1 MVRTS
6 GMPQLKARLFAG
18 LAALSAVLLSACSP
32 TSAINLLVPRSG
44 YDVHAGLA
52 YGPDPRHKL
61 DVYVPQGLTGAAP
74 VLLFFYGGAWS
85 SGERSQYLAFGQS
98 FASKGIVT
106 VVADYRLYPQVK
118 YPAFAQDA
126 ARALAW
132 THAHVVK
139 HGGDP
144 ARIFVSGHSAGAY
157 NAVMLASEPKFIQ
170 QAGGRLDWIRGV
182 IGIAGPYDFLP
193 LTDPDYIDMF
203 HGANNADAMPINH
216 VDGPRP
222 PMLLATGADDGTVR
236 PGNSDRMAAKL
247 KAHGNRVQVIKYPGV
262 GHVGVILSL
271 APGFRGKTT
280 LREDMLRFIQAH

>member
-1 MVRTS
+1 M
-6 GMPQLKARLFAG
+6 LFAG
-18 LAALSAVLLSACSP
+18 LAALGTALLSACSP
-32 TSAINLLVPRSG
+32 IAAINLLVPREG
-44 YDVHAGLA
+44 YDVRAGLA

-61 DVYVPQGLTGAAP
+61 DVYVPQGLNGPAP
-74 VLLFFYGGAWS
+74 VLLFFYRGAWS
-85 SGERSQYLAFGQS
+85 SGDRSQYLAFGQS

-132 THAHVVK
+132 VHAHARE

-157 NAVMLASEPKFIQ
+157 NAVMLASEPKFIESV
-170 QAGGRLDWIRGV
+170 GGRLDWIRGV

-203 HGANNADAMPINH
+203 HGANNQDAMPVNH
-216 VDGPRP
+216 VDGKRP
-222 PMLLATGADDGTVR
+222 PMLLATGSDDGTVLPR
-236 PGNSDRMAAKL
+236 NSDRMAAKL
-247 KAHGNRVQVIKYPGV
+247 KAHGNSAEVIKYPGV
-262 GHVGVILSL
+262 GHVGIILSL

-280 LREDMLRFIQAH
+280 LREDMVRFIQSH

>member
-1 MVRTS
+1 
-6 GMPQLKARLFAG
+6 MPKFKAMLFAG
-18 LAALSAVLLSACSP
+18 LAALGAALLSACSP
-32 TSAINLLVPRSG
+32 VSAINLLVPREG
-44 YDVHAGLA
+44 YDVRAGLT

-61 DVYVPQGLTGAAP
+61 DVYVPQGLNGPAP

-85 SGERSQYLAFGQS
+85 SGDRSQYLAFGQS

-132 THAHVVK
+132 VHAHARE

-157 NAVMLASEPKFIQ
+157 NAVMLASEPNFIESV
-170 QAGGRLDWIRGV
+170 GGTLDWIRGV

-203 HGANNADAMPINH
+203 HGANNQDAMPVNH
-216 VDGPRP
+216 VDGKRP
-222 PMLLATGADDGTVR
+222 PMLLATGSDDGTVLPR
-236 PGNSDRMAAKL
+236 NSDRMAARL
-247 KAHGNRVQVIKYPGV
+247 KAHGNDVQVIKYPGV
-262 GHVGVILSL
+262 GHVGIILSL

-280 LREDMLRFIQAH
+280 LRDDMLRFIQRH

>member
-1 MVRTS
+1 M
-6 GMPQLKARLFAG
+6 LFAG
-18 LAALSAVLLSACSP
+18 LAALGTALLSACSP
-32 TSAINLLVPRSG
+32 IAAINLLVPREG
-44 YDVHAGLA
+44 YDVRAGLA

-61 DVYVPQGLTGAAP
+61 DVYVPQGLNGPAP

-85 SGERSQYLAFGQS
+85 SGDRSQYLAFGQS

-132 THAHVVK
+132 VHAHARE

-157 NAVMLASEPKFIQ
+157 NAVMLASEPKFIESV
-170 QAGGRLDWIRGV
+170 GGRLDWIRGV

-203 HGANNADAMPINH
+203 HGANNQDAMPVNH
-216 VDGPRP
+216 VDGKRP
-222 PMLLATGADDGTVR
+222 PMLLATGSDDGTVLPR
-236 PGNSDRMAAKL
+236 NSDRMAAKL
-247 KAHGNRVQVIKYPGV
+247 KAHGNSAEVIKYPGV
-262 GHVGVILSL
+262 GHVGIILSL

-280 LREDMLRFIQAH
+280 LREDMVRFIQSH

>member
-1 MVRTS
+1 
-6 GMPQLKARLFAG
+6 MPKLKAMLFAG
-18 LAALSAVLLSACSP
+18 LAALGAALLSACSP
-32 TSAINLLVPRSG
+32 ISAINLLVPREG
-44 YDVHAGLA
+44 YDVRAGLA

-61 DVYVPQGLTGAAP
+61 DVYVPQGLNGPAP

-85 SGERSQYLAFGQS
+85 SGDRSQYLAFGQS

-126 ARALAW
+126 ALALAW
-132 THAHVVK
+132 VHAHARE

-157 NAVMLASEPKFIQ
+157 NAVMLASAPKFVESV
-170 QAGGRLDWIRGV
+170 GGTLDWIAGV

-193 LTDPDYIDMF
+193 LTDPDYIEMF
-203 HGANNADAMPINH
+203 HGANNRDAMPVHH
-216 VDGPRP
+216 VDGKRP
-222 PMLLATGADDGTVR
+222 PMLLITGTDDRTVR
-236 PGNSDRMAAKL
+236 PGNSDRMALRL
-247 KAHGNRVQVIKYPGV
+247 KAHGSAVQVIKYPGI
-262 GHVGVILSL
+262 GHVGIILSL

-280 LREDMLRFIQAH
+280 LREDMLRFIQSR

>member
-1 MVRTS
+1 
-6 GMPQLKARLFAG
+6 MPKFKAMLFAG
-18 LAALSAVLLSACSP
+18 LAAALLSACSP
-32 TSAINLLVPRSG
+32 VSAINLLVPREG
-44 YDVHAGLA
+44 YDVRAGLS

-61 DVYVPQGLTGAAP
+61 DVYVPQGLNGPAP

-85 SGERSQYLAFGQS
+85 SGDRSQYLAFGQS

-132 THAHVVK
+132 VHAHARE

-157 NAVMLASEPKFIQ
+157 NAVMLASEPNFIESV
-170 QAGGRLDWIRGV
+170 GGTLDWIRGV
-182 IGIAGPYDFLP
+182 TGIAGPYDFLP

-203 HGANNADAMPINH
+203 HGANNQDAMPVNH
-216 VDGPRP
+216 VDGKRP
-222 PMLLATGADDGTVR
+222 PMLLATGSDDGTVLPR
-236 PGNSDRMAAKL
+236 NSDRMAARL
-247 KAHGNRVQVIKYPGV
+247 KAHGNDVQVIKYPGV
-262 GHVGVILSL
+262 GHVGIILSL

-280 LREDMLRFIQAH
+280 LRDDMLRFIQSH

>member
-1 MVRTS
+1 M
-6 GMPQLKARLFAG
+6 LFAG
-18 LAALSAVLLSACSP
+18 LAALGTALLSACSP
-32 TSAINLLVPRSG
+32 IAAINLLVPREG
-44 YDVHAGLA
+44 YDVRAGLA

-61 DVYVPQGLTGAAP
+61 DVYVPQGLNGPAP

-85 SGERSQYLAFGQS
+85 SGDRSQYLAFGQS

-126 ARALAW
+126 ALALAW
-132 THAHVVK
+132 VHAHVRE

-157 NAVMLASEPKFIQ
+157 NAVMLASEPKFIEA
-170 QAGGRLDWIRGV
+170 AGGRLDWIRGV

-203 HGANNADAMPINH
+203 HGANNQDAMPVNH
-216 VDGPRP
+216 VDGKRP
-222 PMLLATGADDGTVR
+222 PMLLATGSDDGTVLPR
-236 PGNSDRMAAKL
+236 NSDRMAAKL
-247 KAHGNRVQVIKYPGV
+247 KAHGNSAEVIKYPGV
-262 GHVGVILSL
+262 GHVGIILSL

-280 LREDMLRFIQAH
+280 LREDMLRFIRSH

>member
-1 MVRTS
+1 
-6 GMPQLKARLFAG
+6 MPRFKAMLFAG
-18 LAALSAVLLSACSP
+18 LAALGAALLSACSP
-32 TSAINLLVPRSG
+32 VSAINLLVPREG
-44 YDVHAGLA
+44 YDVRAGLS

-61 DVYVPQGLTGAAP
+61 DVYVPQGLNGPAP

-85 SGERSQYLAFGQS
+85 SGDRSQYLAFGQS

-132 THAHVVK
+132 VHAHARD

-157 NAVMLASEPKFIQ
+157 NAVMLASEPNFIESV
-170 QAGGRLDWIRGV
+170 GGTLDWIRGV

-203 HGANNADAMPINH
+203 HGANNQDAMPVNH
-216 VDGPRP
+216 VDGKRP
-222 PMLLATGADDGTVR
+222 PMLLATGSDDGTVLPR
-236 PGNSDRMAAKL
+236 NSDRMAARL
-247 KAHGNRVQVIKYPGV
+247 KAHGNDVQVIKYPGV
-262 GHVGVILSL
+262 GHVGIILSL

-280 LREDMLRFIQAH
+280 LRDDMLRFIQSH

>member
-1 MVRTS
+1 
-6 GMPQLKARLFAG
+6 MPKLKAMLFAG
-18 LAALSAVLLSACSP
+18 LAALGTALLSACSP
-32 TSAINLLVPRSG
+32 IAAINLLVPREG
-44 YDVHAGLA
+44 YDVRAGLA

-61 DVYVPQGLTGAAP
+61 DVYVTQGLNGPAP

-85 SGERSQYLAFGQS
+85 SGDRSQYLAFGQS

-126 ARALAW
+126 ALALAW
-132 THAHVVK
+132 VHAHVRE

-157 NAVMLASEPKFIQ
+157 NAVMLASEPKFIEA
-170 QAGGRLDWIRGV
+170 AGGRLDWIRGV

-203 HGANNADAMPINH
+203 HGANNQDAMPVNH
-216 VDGPRP
+216 VDGKRP
-222 PMLLATGADDGTVR
+222 PMLLATGSDDGTVLPR
-236 PGNSDRMAAKL
+236 NSDRMAAKL
-247 KAHGNRVQVIKYPGV
+247 KAHGNSAEVIKYPGV
-262 GHVGVILSL
+262 GHVGIILSL

-280 LREDMLRFIQAH
+280 LREDMLRFIRSH

>member
-1 MVRTS
+1 
-6 GMPQLKARLFAG
+6 MPKLKAMLFAG
-18 LAALSAVLLSACSP
+18 LAALGTALLSACSP
-32 TSAINLLVPRSG
+32 IAAINLLVPREG
-44 YDVHAGLA
+44 YDVRAGLA

-61 DVYVPQGLTGAAP
+61 DVYVPQGLNGPAP

-85 SGERSQYLAFGQS
+85 SGDRSQYLAFGQS

-132 THAHVVK
+132 VHAHARE
-139 HGGDP
+139 HGGDA
-144 ARIFVSGHSAGAY
+144 ARIFVSGHSAGAF
-157 NAVMLASEPKFIQ
+157 NAVMLASEPKFIESV
-170 QAGGRLDWIRGV
+170 GGRLDWIRGV

-203 HGANNADAMPINH
+203 HGANNADSMPINH
-216 VDGPRP
+216 IDGKRP
-222 PMLLATGADDGTVR
+222 PMLLVTGTDDTTVR

-247 KAHGNRVQVIKYPGV
+247 KAHGNSAEVIKYPGV
-262 GHVGVILSL
+262 GHVGIILSL

-280 LREDMLRFIQAH
+280 LREDMVRFIQSH

>member
-1 MVRTS
+1 
-6 GMPQLKARLFAG
+6 MPKLKAMLFAG
-18 LAALSAVLLSACSP
+18 LGAMGAALLSACSP
-32 TSAINLLVPRSG
+32 IAAINLLVPREG
-44 YDVHAGLA
+44 YDVRAGLA

-61 DVYVPQGLTGAAP
+61 DVYVPQGLNGPAP

-85 SGERSQYLAFGQS
+85 SGDRSQYLAFGQS

-126 ARALAW
+126 ALALAW
-132 THAHVVK
+132 VHAHVRE

-157 NAVMLASEPKFIQ
+157 NAVMLASEPKFIEA
-170 QAGGRLDWIRGV
+170 AGGRLDWIRGV

-203 HGANNADAMPINH
+203 HGANNQDAMPVNH
-216 VDGPRP
+216 VDGKRP
-222 PMLLATGADDGTVR
+222 PMLLATGSDDGTVLPR
-236 PGNSDRMAAKL
+236 NSDRMAAKL
-247 KAHGNRVQVIKYPGV
+247 KAHGNSAEVIKYPGV
-262 GHVGVILSL
+262 GHVGIILSL

-280 LREDMLRFIQAH
+280 LREDMLRFIRSH